1 MKIREIKQHNS
12 FSILIITLLFFFDI
26 FSFYFSYYSVINIL
40 KVGPIIDSPLIIV
53 FGIIILFYFFG
64 RYNPSSLQSR
74 SKEFKIIV
82 NLTVLS
88 TFIYLIYKLGFKI
101 ITVQQSQ
108 NIVILSLL
116 FLIFVTLCRL
126 FIRTIQKQLLKLS
139 IGLRNTIIVGDNN
152 NGSKFLESIS
162 DNKYLGYKILGYFN
176 LLDVKEKKDELNHL
190 LKTKFTNNS
199 RLTNCYF
206 GSYIEI
212 EDFIMSNKVNEVI
225 IAASKELDDNLL
237 NLIAKL
243 KNYNVCIKIVPDIYD
258 VLKGYAKMHNVT
270 GMPLIDINP
279 NILTEFQ
286 IILKR
291 FIDVIVSVLGLII
304 MFIPFLIIVLLIKI
318 SSNGNIIFRQK
329 RVGLNGVEFIVHKF
343 RTMYSDS
350 EDKTGPIWASKDD
363 PRITRIGKVLRK
375 TRLDEFPQLYD
386 VLIGNM
392 SIVGPRPERKFF
404 VHQLKEKFPYY
415 IRRLNVRPGITGWAQ
430 VMGDYDTSLEN
441 VENKLKLDF
450 YYIENISIWLD
461 IKIMIL
467 TIWIMLKGEGH

>member
-12 FSILIITLLFFFDI
+12 FSITIILLLFIFDVL
-26 FSFYFSYYSVINIL
+26 SFYCSYYSVIGFL
-40 KVGPIIDSPLIIV
+40 KVGPIINSPFIILI
-53 FGIIILFYFFG
+53 GIISLFYFFA

-82 NLTVLS
+82 LLTVSS
-88 TFIYLIYKLGFKI
+88 TFVYLVYKLGFKI
-101 ITVQQSQ
+101 ITIQQSQ

-116 FLIFVTLCRL
+116 FLVFVIISRL
-126 FIRTIQKQLLKLS
+126 SIRTIQKQLLKLN
-139 IGLRNTIIVGDNN
+139 IGLRNTIIIGSST
-152 NGSKFLESIS
+152 NGYQFLESVS
-162 DNKYLGYKILGYFN
+162 KNKYLGYKVFCYFDS
-176 LLDVKEKKDELNHL
+176 LDTKDRKEELEQL
-190 LKTKFTNNS
+190 FDRKYKNNS
-199 RLTNCYF
+199 QLLNCHI
-206 GSYIEI
+206 GSFFEI
-212 EDFIMSNKVNEVI
+212 EEFIVKNKINEVI
-225 IAASKELDDNLL
+225 IALSRDEDDLLL
-237 NLIAKL
+237 NIITKL
-243 KNYNVCIKIVPDIYD
+243 KNYNVCIKIVPNIYD

-291 FIDVIVSVLGLII
+291 FMDIFISIFGLILMFVPFLII
-304 MFIPFLIIVLLIKI
+304 MFLIKI
-318 SSNGNIIFRQK
+318 SSSGNIIFKQK
-329 RVGLNGVEFIVHKF
+329 RIGLNGVEFIVHKF

-350 EDKTGPIWASKDD
+350 EGKTGPVWASKND
-363 PRITRIGKVLRK
+363 PRITPLGKILRK

-392 SIVGPRPERKFF
+392 SIVGPRPERNFF
-404 VHQLKEKFPYY
+404 INQLKEKFPYY

-430 VMGDYDTSLEN
+430 VMGDYDTTLDS

-461 IKIMIL
+461 IKIIIL
-467 TIWIMLKGEGH
+467 TFWIMLRGQGH